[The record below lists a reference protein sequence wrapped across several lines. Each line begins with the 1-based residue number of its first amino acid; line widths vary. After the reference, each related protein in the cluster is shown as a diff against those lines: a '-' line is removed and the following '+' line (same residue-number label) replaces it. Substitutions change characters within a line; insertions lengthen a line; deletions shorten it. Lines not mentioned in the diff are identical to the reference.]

1 MPLNLFCSNSS
12 ASYAN
17 IAVSKNCTKCRER
30 NKGDVFT
37 PLLSRVREGSSAKT
51 LIPVADNT
59 LKASA
64 RGIFFLQS

>member
-1 MPLNLFCSNSS
+1 MPLNLFYSNSG

-17 IAVSKNCTKCRER
+17 IVVSKNCTKCRER

-51 LIPVADNT
+51 LILVADNT

-64 RGIFFLQS
+64 RGIFLL